1 MSDYDHAAVTRAERR
16 RRAGPCDAERAF
28 WPKFTLGE
36 VAKHVSLKD
45 GWIVIYERVFDIT
58 AFAITHPG
66 FHNAGQVSTALAIT
80 RNLGKDCTEEFVS
93 IHSATAWAQ
102 LHDFQIGVVLRDAD
116 LAPRGPVSLEDVDV
130 VPPLAPGS
138 RDDPGTNERLGVPRR
153 NHRPTPRWLVNDRH
167 FWLSLIHI

>member
-58 AFAITHPG
+58 TFAITHPG

-102 LHDFQIGVVLRDAD
+102 RASSAAHSDAP
-116 LAPRGPVSLEDVDV
+116 PR
-130 VPPLAPGS
+130 
-138 RDDPGTNERLGVPRR
+138 
-153 NHRPTPRWLVNDRH
+153 
-167 FWLSLIHI
+167 